1 MTGRAG
7 SGGGR
12 TKSGKSR
19 PGTGGYGKRKLEGRG
34 PTPPAE
40 MRTGHPAQRRAA
52 AQAKKAAQ
60 DKPVGRSG
68 SAQSGSARTGATVSG
83 RRSDG
88 RGQDRVDVVLDQGQ
102 MDSMRS
108 RIPGL
113 DDDSGCEL
121 ALYGKIPLE
130 YIDPLGILLDELGP
144 RSARRQ

>member
-12 TKSGKSR
+12 TKSGKPR

-60 DKPVGRSG
+60 DKRPAGLVPRR
-68 SAQSGSARTGATVSG
+68 AVARAPG
-83 RRSDG
+83 RRSPAAEVMAAGPG
-88 RGQDRVDVVLDQGQ
+88 RHGA
-102 MDSMRS
+102 
-108 RIPGL
+108 
-113 DDDSGCEL
+113 L
-121 ALYGKIPLE
+121 A
-130 YIDPLGILLDELGP
+130 P
-144 RSARRQ
+144 R